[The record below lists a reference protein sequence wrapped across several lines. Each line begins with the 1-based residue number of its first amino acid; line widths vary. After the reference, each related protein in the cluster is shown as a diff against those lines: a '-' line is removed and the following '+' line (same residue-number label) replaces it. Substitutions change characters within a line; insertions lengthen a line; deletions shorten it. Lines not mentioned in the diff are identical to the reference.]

1 MTLQEI
7 FDQLSYGELSQISMG
22 GSGDAGINEA
32 NWERVLA
39 SVNLGLTELHKRFL
53 LKEGRI
59 DIQLEPGKNTYVLDK
74 KYAQNNRESFGV
86 TKYLLDSPDA
96 VFENNVLK
104 IERVYDDLG
113 NELGLNQGGDS
124 YDLLLT
130 SCRTPSYNTLVLPVD
145 LKSEKVTVVY
155 RENHPIILKEQG
167 YFALDEVEVTLPY
180 SHLEA
185 LLLYVASRI
194 MNPIGVSGSQGQF
207 HEGNNYAAK
216 FEAACSRLEQTNL
229 RIDQSERNSRLERN
243 GWV

>member
-1 MTLQEI
+1 MTLKEI
-7 FDQLSYGELSQISMG
+7 FDQLSYGELSQLSMG
-22 GSGDAGINEA
+22 GSGDTGITEA

-39 SVNLGLTELHKRFL
+39 SVNLGLTELHKRFP

-59 DIQLEPGKNTYVLDK
+59 DILLQPGQTTYVLDK
-74 KYAQNNRESFGV
+74 KYAVANHESVGV
-86 TKYLLDSPDA
+86 TKYLQDTFAAPFD
-96 VFENNVLK
+96 NVVMK
-104 IERVYDDLG
+104 IERVYDELG

-124 YDLLLT
+124 YDLLQT
-130 SCRTPSYNTLVLPVD
+130 SCRTPNYNTLVLPAE
-145 LKSEKVTVVY
+145 LKGERVTVVY
-155 RENHPIILKEQG
+155 RENHHILLKEQG
-167 YFALDEVEVTLPY
+167 YFALDEVEVSLPY

-216 FEAACSRLEQTNL
+216 FEAACARLEQTNL
-229 RIDQSERNSRLERN
+229 RVDQGERNSRMERN